1 MPLHGITDP
10 TSPLY
15 QAGAERTFDLD
26 LVNNATGAAG
36 PDGVIDP
43 SGSYFINLTSLLTSR
58 DNLREAAVDIVQ
70 LAKSLPGLD
79 LDGDTVADIDAARIH
94 YLGHLARQHRRHGR
108 ERDADPDG
116 LRLPQR
122 AGRRRRDL
130 LRDSQAFGPAINA
143 GLAAKGLQPNT
154 TLYEQFFRD
163 AQTAVDAGDPLNYI
177 AATVAARPVLV
188 DAGAERHGDSEL
200 GDAAP
205 HRRGAVREDRDAG
218 VQPRRR
224 RHGHLGALHL
234 GLARLA
240 PDPPRPPSEPCR
252 DHRNADARGLA
263 RRVRGRR
270 VRDHEPGHPGTL
282 TAAEGSF
289 FARLRARVNR
299 GAAFVANLLPGR
311 RIDAELLD
319 ELETR
324 LLEADVGVEATQEIL
339 SDLHKKV
346 ARAELADAKAL
357 EDALAGSLLAILKP
371 IERPLTVDRAK
382 KPFVILVVG
391 VNGSGKTTTIGK
403 LARLLKDQGLS
414 VLLAA
419 GDTFRAA
426 AVEQLAVW
434 AERNGVPIV
443 SQATGADPA
452 AVVFD
457 ALQSAKARGS
467 DVLIADTAGRLH
479 TQSHLMD
486 ELAKIARVIK
496 RLDPE
501 APHEVLLVLDA
512 SLGQNAVRQA
522 EQFSQAIGVT
532 GIVVTKLDGT
542 AKGGIVVAI
551 ARRFGL
557 PIRFVGIGE
566 QAEDFGIFDA
576 RAYVEGLLRPV
587 AVDTP

>member
-1 MPLHGITDP
+1 M
-10 TSPLY
+10 
-15 QAGAERTFDLD
+15 
-26 LVNNATGAAG
+26 
-36 PDGVIDP
+36 
-43 SGSYFINLTSLLTSR
+43 
-58 DNLREAAVDIVQ
+58 
-70 LAKSLPGLD
+70 
-79 LDGDTVADIDAARIH
+79 
-94 YLGHLARQHRRHGR
+94 
-108 ERDADPDG
+108 
-116 LRLPQR
+116 
-122 AGRRRRDL
+122 
-130 LRDSQAFGPAINA
+130 
-143 GLAAKGLQPNT
+143 
-154 TLYEQFFRD
+154 
-163 AQTAVDAGDPLNYI
+163 
-177 AATVAARPVLV
+177 
-188 DAGAERHGDSEL
+188 
-200 GDAAP
+200 
-205 HRRGAVREDRDAG
+205 
-218 VQPRRR
+218 
-224 RHGHLGALHL
+224 
-234 GLARLA
+234 
-240 PDPPRPPSEPCR
+240 
-252 DHRNADARGLA
+252 
-263 RRVRGRR
+263 
-270 VRDHEPGHPGTL
+270 

-299 GAAFVANLLPGR
+299 GASWVADLLPGR

-339 SDLHKKV
+339 SDLHRRV

-357 EDALAGSLLAILKP
+357 EDALAANLLAILKP
-371 IERPLTVDRAK
+371 IERPLAVDRTY

-457 ALQSAKARGS
+457 ALQSAKARGT

-496 RLDPE
+496 RLDPD

-522 EQFSQAIGVT
+522 EQFNQVHRRHEARRHRQGGHRRRDRAALRPADPLRRRWRTGGGFRYLRRPCLCRGAAATRGSRHAVIRFDRVFKRYPNGREALSELSFDLEAGEMAFLTGHSGAGKSTVLRHIALLERPTRGQVIVNGKNTGALRRGAIPAFRRQVGFVFQDHRLLDDRPVYDNVALPLAIAGVPRREMDKRVRAALDQVGLLGRERSFPLELSAGEQQRVGIARAVITKPPVLIADEPTGNLDPDLALEVMNLFQRFNAVGVT
-532 GIVVTKLDGT
+532 VLVATHDIHLLELFRVRRIHIE
-542 AKGGIVVAI
+542 KGQLAAVPHVA
-551 ARRFGL
+551 A
-557 PIRFVGIGE
+557 
-566 QAEDFGIFDA
+566 
-576 RAYVEGLLRPV
+576 
-587 AVDTP
+587 